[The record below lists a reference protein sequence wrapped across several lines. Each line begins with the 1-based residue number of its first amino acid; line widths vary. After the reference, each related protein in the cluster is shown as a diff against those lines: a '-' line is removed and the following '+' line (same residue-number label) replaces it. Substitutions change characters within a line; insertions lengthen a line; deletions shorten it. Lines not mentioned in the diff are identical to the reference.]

1 MKTTLNLLVALL
13 TVISTTAF
21 ATGNKSTDTDENAES
36 KVIVM
41 KGKEPGTVKLLY
53 ADKTPKLV
61 RVKIYDKKNHLIHH
75 DLIPNRG
82 GFLRTY
88 DLSHLER
95 SNYLFKISDK
105 TGSVTKQVQNYQPL
119 EEHITG
125 VAMRRFKDKK
135 EYNMIVAADQASIK
149 VKIFDDNENLIHTET
164 IDSESGIS
172 KAYDLSLVRSRKFT
186 FLVNVDNKTY
196 KRVTI

>member
-21 ATGNKSTDTDENAES
+21 ATGNKSTGTDENADS

-61 RVKIYDKKNHLIHH
+61 RVKIFDEKNHLIHH
-75 DLIPNRG
+75 DLIRNRR

-119 EEHITG
+119 EEQIAE
-125 VAMRRFKDKK
+125 VAVRRLKDKK
-135 EYNMIVAADQASIK
+135 KYNLIVVADQASIK
-149 VKIFDDNENLIHTET
+149 VKIFDDHENLIYTET
-164 IDSESGIS
+164 IDSERGFS
-172 KAYDLSLVRSRKFT
+172 KTYDLSLERSRKFT
-186 FLVNVDNKTY
+186 FLVNIDNKTY
-196 KRVTI
+196 KRFTI